1 MQQRDESI
9 CRINLVDAL
18 LVMYAI
24 TRRASQNCD
33 SNTTNVMTSGLCTQI
48 VLKLST
54 IDQQDHYFDVA

>member
-1 MQQRDESI
+1 M
-9 CRINLVDAL
+9 NLVDAL

-24 TRRASQNCD
+24 TTRASQNCD